1 VIILSARVGTLKLV
15 VDNNGT
21 NEFADVY
28 PKTSAE
34 NVEGIGTAISA
45 ALPGQIGNTIQ
56 QALTANV
63 IIQTAAQFTTA
74 NPTLLAGQ
82 FGLES
87 DTNLL
92 KIGNGST
99 AWASL
104 PYINA
109 PLQVQNGNNVTQS
122 NIVLETVT
130 EEEEEEEET
139 T

>member
-1 VIILSARVGTLKLV
+1 
-15 VDNNGT
+15 
-21 NEFADVY
+21 VY
-28 PKTSAE
+28 PKTSAG
-34 NVEGIGTAISA
+34 NVEGIDTVISA

-99 AWASL
+99 AWTSL